1 MRLRSRVAGLL
12 ALAMAAIT
20 CTDAATGPGTLR
32 PGFHAARLVLAPSF
46 STSAAR
52 AYGALEAMGISVT
65 QVRIRLRAADGMMA
79 RDTTIQFGVSDTLH
93 IRIPV
98 EIRGTEQTFSA
109 LIELM
114 DATGRV
120 LFSQTQDVLARAST
134 LPPAPPPTITLEY
147 VGPGASARSITV
159 TPRDLVVPAGVE
171 PVLTA
176 AGTDA
181 GGAPVTELLLA
192 WTSSDTTLA
201 TITAVGAVATVHGT
215 GRRGTVTI
223 TAAMPTGLAGTARLS
238 MLPLAARLLVISGDA
253 QSSLAGRLLAQP
265 LVVEL
270 QGADGGPI
278 PGAAVTFGAITSGA
292 SVGTAMATTDA
303 TGRTSTT
310 LVLGRTAGAY
320 SFEAASVGVPPVT
333 ITATATPLPAVALSL
348 VSGDAQ
354 SDVAGLALA
363 LPFVVRAIDE
373 FGGVVRG
380 ATVEWTRVAGIG
392 SLAAPSTVSDSL
404 GLARA
409 GYTLGVTPSVDTI
422 RALLPGTSPAATVLF
437 TARSVAGA
445 AAKLLFETRAPD
457 TITVGVA
464 FAPVRVRLADGL
476 GNAVRSAGVM
486 VRVVGTG
493 VTPDTSAYR
502 DSTLTDSAGIATFT
516 IPAYRGLIGTLQL
529 TLSSTGLA
537 SAGQSLVA
545 KAGAP
550 AGLVVVKQPPPGAT
564 SGVPFVD
571 SVIVQLVDAGRNAVP
586 GVVTTT
592 ASLLGAGT
600 LGGITTAA
608 TDASGRVSFG
618 SLVITGLVGSYS
630 IHVASGALTPAT
642 SAPIALSAGA
652 AAIISS
658 VAGDKQ
664 TALVGLAT
672 PTAPTVLVKD
682 ASGNPVGGVSVG
694 FAVTAGGG
702 SVAVGTV
709 VTDAAGMASTVWTL
723 GVVSGANAL
732 SVTAAGLSG
741 SPVGFGATALAG
753 PATALTFAV
762 VPKSATSGTVMA
774 PDTEVQLLDAYG
786 NAASGAGV
794 AVTIALVG
802 NGTLSGVLT
811 ATTDATGRARFPG
824 LVIVG
829 TVSLTYS
836 LAASAPGLKGATSTP
851 IPLL

>member
-20 CTDAATGPGTLR
+20 CTDPSTGPGTLR
-32 PGFHAARLVLAPSF
+32 PGFHAARLALAPGF
-46 STSAAR
+46 SPSAAR
-52 AYGALEAMGISVT
+52 AYSALEAMGIRVT
-65 QVRIRLRAADGMMA
+65 QVRIRLSAADGMMA

-159 TPRDLVVPAGVE
+159 TPSDLVVPAGVE

-176 AGTDA
+176 VGTDA
-181 GGAPVTELLLA
+181 GGAPVTDLLLA

-201 TITAVGAVATVHGT
+201 TVTALGAVATVRGT

-238 MLPLAARLLVISGDA
+238 MLPLATRLLVISGDA

-278 PGAAVTFGAITSGA
+278 PGAAVTFRAITSGA
-292 SVGTAMATTDA
+292 SVGTATATTDA
-303 TGRTSTT
+303 IGRTSTT

-320 SFEAASVGVPPVT
+320 SFEAASAGVPPVT

-363 LPFVVRAIDE
+363 LPFVVRATDE

-380 ATVEWTRVAGIG
+380 ATVEWARVAGVG
-392 SLAAPSTVSDSL
+392 SLPAASTFSDSL
-404 GLARA
+404 GLARV

-476 GNAVRSAGVM
+476 GNAVRTAGVM
-486 VRVVGTG
+486 VRVVETG
-493 VTPDTSAYR
+493 VAPVTSAHR
-502 DSTLTDSAGIATFT
+502 DSTLTDSAGIATFS

-537 SAGQSLVA
+537 SASQSLVA

-550 AGLVVVKQPPPGAT
+550 AGLLVVKQPPPAAI
-564 SGVPFVD
+564 SGVAFAD
-571 SVIVQLVDAGRNAVP
+571 SVVVQLVDAGRNAVP

-592 ASLLGAGT
+592 ASVLGAGT

-608 TDASGRVSFG
+608 TNASGRVSFG
-618 SLVITGLVGSYS
+618 ALVITGLVGSYS

-642 SAPIALSAGA
+642 SAPISLSAGA

-664 TALVGLAT
+664 AALVGLAT

-702 SVAVGTV
+702 SVAPATV

-723 GVVSGANAL
+723 GVISGANAL
-732 SVTAAGLSG
+732 SVTAAGLTG
-741 SPVGFGATALAG
+741 SPVAFGATALAG

-762 VPKSATSGTVMA
+762 VPKSATSGTIMT

-836 LAASAPGLKGATSTP
+836 LTATAPGLKGATSAP